1 MFIILIIQDD
11 FTNILS
17 DDGTGIRK
25 EDLDV
30 VCERFTTS
38 KLKEF
43 SDLSSIATYGFRGEA
58 LASISHVAKL
68 SILTK
73 TRDQKCGYKVIERS
87 KATGAMY
94 CDISTI
100 YILINIEI
108 NLFRHLIVMVSQLE
122 SQQHVQQIKE
132 QQLMLK
138 ICFSMFQLEK
148 GF

>member
-1 MFIILIIQDD
+1 MHDKFRWLFIILIIQDD

-73 TRDQKCGYKVIERS
+73 TRDQKCGYKVIKRS
-87 KATGAMY
+87 KATGAM
-94 CDISTI
+94 
-100 YILINIEI
+100 
-108 NLFRHLIVMVSQLE
+108 
-122 SQQHVQQIKE
+122 
-132 QQLMLK
+132 
-138 ICFSMFQLEK
+138 
-148 GF
+148 